1 MLWFILISEIGAH
14 LREWHLRILC
24 PGWEAHLP
32 HPSSPTLFG
41 KIPLLKSSPK
51 LWILK
56 GLDPLCWC
64 DNTSLPP
71 FVGFAAKVLCL
82 RPSAKGLPW
91 IAGARSA
98 WRFMS
103 LRWPFA
109 NVWQRPRYKG
119 PAHWLPDLPNS
130 EAQFLSQSFL
140 EYQLRLGAWPK
151 LPAWLS
157 TSPCSLPSFSRNPFC
172 INRCRLS
179 PPRRGCFWKKPHHSV
194 KLKSPNLRASWN
206 SFFPP
211 QVLPMK

>member
-32 HPSSPTLFG
+32 HPSSPILFG

-103 LRWPFA
+103 LRWPFT

-119 PAHWLPDLPNS
+119 PAHWLPDLPNF

-140 EYQLRLGAWPK
+140 EYQLSEMLSWVP
-151 LPAWLS
+151 LPPSARRKQYLFFLS
-157 TSPCSLPSFSRNPFC
+157 NLKQHTVVVIFVTVFTYYHMHYFQLQQLIGCS
-172 INRCRLS
+172 
-179 PPRRGCFWKKPHHSV
+179 
-194 KLKSPNLRASWN
+194 
-206 SFFPP
+206 
-211 QVLPMK
+211 